1 MPGMPDA
8 AREDP
13 RVEAFIDVL
22 REGIY
27 GLNPGETL
35 DDLAARALAAADA
48 VSQGEGDQ
56 QEPEIVVNGETVG
69 RGMEGMANA
78 LGAMLSDAR
87 SSSSASSSGEPQ
99 P

>member
-48 VSQGEGDQ
+48 VSQGEGDRQ
-56 QEPEIVVNGETVG
+56 PGGCPECRKTPETCWLPPWLCKHPS
-69 RGMEGMANA
+69 RP
-78 LGAMLSDAR
+78 
-87 SSSSASSSGEPQ
+87 SSASSSGEPQ